1 MSSAC
6 KLVVID
12 GVWNDVCVCVCVCT
26 SRQTGQR
33 KVCACVC
40 SVAVCMCACIHVWL
54 VTDWDKVL
62 CQTVGAYQP
71 TVHASFPDSVLGLNG
86 GSS

>member
-1 MSSAC
+1 M
-6 KLVVID
+6 
-12 GVWNDVCVCVCVCT
+12 
-26 SRQTGQR
+26 
-33 KVCACVC
+33 CACVC

-71 TVHASFPDSVLGLNG
+71 TVHASFRQCAVAGTQWWFQLSDLSLSVTTIR
-86 GSS
+86 